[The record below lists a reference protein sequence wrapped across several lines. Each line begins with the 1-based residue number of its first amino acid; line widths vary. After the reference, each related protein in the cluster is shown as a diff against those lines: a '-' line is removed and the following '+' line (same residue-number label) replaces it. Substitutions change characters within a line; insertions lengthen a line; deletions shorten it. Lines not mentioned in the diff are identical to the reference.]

1 MLLRNGHLVDPS
13 QAIDG
18 VTDIRIE
25 NGVVSEV
32 GPDLPEQDGEEIFD
46 LSGCYVMPG
55 LIDTHVHLRDPGQEE
70 SEDLESGSK
79 AAIAGGFTT
88 VVAMPN
94 TFPVVDNVPIVRYIK
109 DKSAR
114 LGYADVLPT
123 AAITK
128 GQEGQEITEIGFL
141 RDAGVIAFTE
151 DGKSVANSGIL
162 RKAMTYSKPYDV
174 LFMSHCEDKDLK
186 GAGCMNAGA
195 LATEMG
201 LGGIA
206 NEVEDIIIMRDIMLA
221 KMTGVRLHIQ
231 HLSTA
236 SGLELVREAKAKGLP
251 VTCEVTPHHLF
262 LTEDAVRGYNTDAK
276 VAPPL
281 RTAADNEALING
293 LKDGT
298 ITCIGTDHAP
308 HSSDKKDVEFERA
321 ANGISSIE
329 IAFPLIWT
337 HLVETG
343 RFTLNEIVS
352 IMSCNPA
359 ELLRIDR
366 GSLSVGKVAD
376 VLIFDPETERA
387 VNPQEFYS
395 KGKNCPYI
403 GEVLR
408 GWPSMVLRAGR
419 VVLKNGAI
427 V

>member
-343 RFTLNEIVS
+343 RFTLSEIVS

-376 VLIFDPETERA
+376 VLIFDPETERT